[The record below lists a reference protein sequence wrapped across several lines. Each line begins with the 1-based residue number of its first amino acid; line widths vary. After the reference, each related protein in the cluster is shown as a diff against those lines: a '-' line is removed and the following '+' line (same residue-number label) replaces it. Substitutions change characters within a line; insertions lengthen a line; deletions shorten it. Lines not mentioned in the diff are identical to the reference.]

1 MGTPEFAVPSLKI
14 LLEAGYNIVGVITA
28 PDRKAGRGRKLAIS
42 PVKEYA
48 LNHNLNLL
56 QPEKLKD
63 EEFVSTLKS
72 LKADLQIVVAFRMLP
87 EVVWSMPPLGT
98 LNLHA
103 SLLPQYRGAAPINH
117 AIMNGEKKTGLTT
130 FLIDNKIDTGKILMQ
145 EAVEIGDDENVGQL
159 HDKMKVKGALLVLK
173 TVERI
178 TKGEITPKNQTEL
191 IGQDLLIRPAPK
203 ILKTDCQINWNQSVD
218 KVYNFIR
225 GLSPYPGAQTRLE
238 TDNKKQIGIKIFKAR
253 KYYTDHQ
260 LLVGKIITDNKNTLK
275 VVVNSGFIEIR
286 ELQLAGKKR
295 MRSDKFLLG
304 FKMPENAKVL

>member
-1 MGTPEFAVPSLKI
+1 MGTPEFAIPSLNI

-63 EEFVSTLKS
+63 EEFISTLKS
-72 LKADLQIVVAFRMLP
+72 LQTDIQIVVAFRMLP

-98 LNLHA
+98 FNLHA

-130 FLIDNKIDTGKILMQ
+130 FLIDNKIDTGKILLQ

-159 HDKMKVKGALLVLK
+159 HDKMKAKGALLVLK

-178 TKGEITPKNQTEL
+178 AKCEITPKIQTEL

-203 ILKTDCQINWNQSVD
+203 ILKADCQINWNQSVD

-225 GLSPYPGAQTRLE
+225 GLSPYPGVQTRLE

-253 KYYTDHQ
+253 KYYADHQ
-260 LLVGKIITDNKNTLK
+260 LLVGRIITDNKNTLK
-275 VVVNSGFIEIR
+275 VVVNSGFIEIL

-304 FKMPENAKVL
+304 FKVPENAKVL